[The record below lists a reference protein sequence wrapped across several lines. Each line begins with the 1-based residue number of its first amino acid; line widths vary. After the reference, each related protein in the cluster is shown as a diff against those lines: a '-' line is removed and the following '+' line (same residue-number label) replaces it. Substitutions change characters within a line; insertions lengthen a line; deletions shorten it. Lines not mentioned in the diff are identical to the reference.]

1 MDRGEGVFS
10 NISTGI
16 GASDSFGA
24 TARPCAVE
32 CMARASLTSDQ
43 PRKLADATTCGPCVS
58 GTVFVNARSTSKPN
72 AGEDGDFLGEDGG
85 EALSKGNDGK
95 TAQLK
100 AP

>member
-1 MDRGEGVFS
+1 MDRDEGVFS

-16 GASDSFGA
+16 GAPDSFGA
-24 TARPCAVE
+24 TTRPCAVE

-43 PRKLADATTCGPCVS
+43 PRKLADTTCAPCVS
-58 GTVFVNARSTSKPN
+58 GTVFVNACSTSKPN

-85 EALSKGNDGK
+85 EVLSKGNDGK